1 MEPAKKDLAFP
12 AEDWRGWGGNNT
24 HKVGNKQ
31 LIVLRPAQ
39 EDLEKEKGPR
49 TVNELST
56 AAAINQRPTSDGQVG
71 RGLHF
76 PHTVLR
82 QAGVGPLIAHRRL
95 LNPQQEVLFV
105 ISDVVPADKYSD
117 VLKAVVT

>member
-1 MEPAKKDLAFP
+1 MSFA
-12 AEDWRGWGGNNT
+12 
-24 HKVGNKQ
+24 
-31 LIVLRPAQ
+31 
-39 EDLEKEKGPR
+39 
-49 TVNELST
+49 T
-56 AAAINQRPTSDGQVG
+56 AAAVNRRPTSDGQVG
-71 RGLHF
+71 GGLHF
-76 PHTVLR
+76 PHAVLC